1 MHHGRKQVGI
11 HRTVDVADFF
21 NDLTQTLVFGFQI
34 FDFALSI
41 AEIQFA
47 YLLLS

>member
-11 HRTVDVADFF
+11 YRTVNVADFF
-21 NDLTQTLVFGFQI
+21 NDFAQTLVFGFQI
-34 FDFALSI
+34 FDFALAI